1 MEEAP
6 PPVPA
11 AELREWP
18 RTRPASQEEEEEARA
33 GAGSM
38 ASDRLLPRPGFF
50 VVKIWQIKSSEKM
63 TFKSVFGSLQDVFPQ
78 IDLRILKAVA
88 IEHSNDVDAAVEF
101 VLSEVLPCI
110 SESRETSYTLENA
123 YDTEH
128 SLASAGM
135 NKLDSLLGHQE
146 AQEDRSLLPEPVVV
160 CESTF
165 SDIYPH
171 AANVESSCM
180 EKSESKGSH
189 VEHIRGPN
197 KPSLLL
203 CPHEA
208 VKVTASP
215 SSQAK
220 LMEDVIDLIFDHT
233 IDAFHSKPH
242 SLDEIVM
249 DTSPSNILFHDHLSN
264 AEHRKAVNLV
274 EQIVEPSQG
283 LAKNECVSLDGNV
296 QELYGIEANSTVTCV
311 CVQAQNFSSPVLE
324 DGTDIMESGAAVEK
338 DINDHEGEYKE
349 QLSRC
354 LTEAANIQ
362 DLCDLE
368 VNHSVVT
375 SFTPCGDIS
384 SSNLENSTDSVK
396 CEAGHVNT
404 DSSIFEFEKQQSR
417 CLTENDAELLAFEN
431 KMASADDNCQ
441 SSMVATRSGQVVNI
455 NFLEDFILDAKNS
468 KKTLASALESVI
480 NMVKAVELHEER
492 AKQAKEEVIMAG
504 QDILTKVEDLKQ
516 MVKHAQES
524 NDKRA
529 GEVYHE
535 KSVLTTEVQELQS
548 RLIDI
553 CGKPISG
560 RVIPLALLQLIIDM
574 LHKILTERIRQ
585 NLEAR
590 LAAAEEARAIAEQE
604 KLEKEELARQ
614 VLNEEDAMMMALE
627 HESRRLQQEAEENT
641 KLREL
646 LMDHGRIVDVLQGE
660 IAVICENALL
670 LKERVEGHTPLNKSK
685 TLLTRSS
692 ASSTSSLY
700 NKSLFSDQVL
710 HPLNRESPRIN
721 EKSSENELLEG
732 FVCENHDAPL
742 DDDWEICDDETEVY
756 S

>member
-1 MEEAP
+1 
-6 PPVPA
+6 
-11 AELREWP
+11 
-18 RTRPASQEEEEEARA
+18 
-33 GAGSM
+33 
-38 ASDRLLPRPGFF
+38 
-50 VVKIWQIKSSEKM
+50 M
-63 TFKSVFGSLQDVFPQ
+63 TFKSVFCCLQDVFPQ
-78 IDLRILKAVA
+78 VDLRILKAVA
-88 IEHSNDVDAAVEF
+88 IEHSKDVDAAVEF

-110 SESRETSYTLENA
+110 SESRDTSYTLDNA
-123 YDTEH
+123 YDMEH
-128 SLASAGM
+128 SLASAGI
-135 NKLDSLLGHQE
+135 NKQDSLLGHQGAKE
-146 AQEDRSLLPEPVVV
+146 NRSLLPEPLVV

-165 SDIYPH
+165 SDIYTH
-171 AANVESSCM
+171 AANAKSSCM
-180 EKSESKGSH
+180 EKSEGKGSH
-189 VEHIRGPN
+189 IEHVGGPN

-208 VKVTASP
+208 VEVTASP

-233 IDAFHSKPH
+233 INSFHSKPH

-249 DTSPSNILFHDHLSN
+249 DTTPSNIHVHDHLSN
-264 AEHRKAVNLV
+264 AAHRKAVDLV

-283 LAKNECVSLDGNV
+283 LAKDECVSFDGNV
-296 QELYGIEANSTVTCV
+296 QELYRTEANSTVTCV
-311 CVQAQNFSSPVLE
+311 GVQAQHFSSSILE

-338 DINDHEGEYKE
+338 DMNGYEGEHKE

-396 CEAGHVNT
+396 CETGHVNT
-404 DSSIFEFEKQQSR
+404 DTSISEFEKQQPR

-431 KMASADDNCQ
+431 KMASVGDNCQ
-441 SSMVATRSGQVVNI
+441 SSMVATQSGQDVNI
-455 NFLEDFILDAKNS
+455 NFLKDFILDAKNS

-535 KSVLTTEVQELQS
+535 KSILTTEVQELQS
-548 RLIDI
+548 RLINMSDERN
-553 CGKPISG
+553 KS
-560 RVIPLALLQLIIDM
+560 LL
-574 LHKILTERIRQ
+574 ILDKIRQ

-590 LAAAEEARAIAEQE
+590 LAAAEEARARAEQE

-614 VLNEEDAMMMALE
+614 VLNEEATIMMTVE
-627 HESRRLQQEAEENT
+627 HESRRLQQEAEENS
-641 KLREL
+641 KLREF
-646 LMDHGRIVDVLQGE
+646 LMDRGRILDILQGE
-660 IAVICENALL
+660 IAVICENVLL
-670 LKERVEGHTPLNKSK
+670 FKERVDGHASLNKSK
-685 TLLTRSS
+685 TLLTCSS

-700 NKSLFSDQVL
+700 NKRLFSDQVL
-710 HPLNRESPRIN
+710 HPPDRESSRIN

-732 FVCENHDAPL
+732 FVCENHDASL
-742 DDDWEICDDETEVY
+742 DDDWEICDA
-756 S
+756 